1 MEAVRGIQKMPRI
14 NLYREELEQLGTE
27 AMTKDE
33 RIIELLETLTRNQM
47 NHEANEV
54 FELCTYVD
62 GLEKKLDAMS
72 VELSGIRQ
80 ELKAVRENTIPN
92 HIREQMHVVSSH
104 LKEQCQIMKNEIC
117 DIKERITSK
126 AAEINMAF
134 RKKGRDALFKIAE
147 VTHLKPKLISLRN
160 RVIGATEDVKDT
172 IDRIYELGSQ
182 VRMANQNKA
191 NAFRTFMGKDQVDY
205 SLKRGITMAEVLAKP
220 WEVRRDL
227 LENMSR
233 HLTGA
238 IENVTSLESHVMSER
253 AEKEVTPLAEMAVV
267 AEDKTMYDPQKSV
280 TDISEIPVETEIE
293 EVGKSR

>member
-1 MEAVRGIQKMPRI
+1 MPRI
-14 NLYREELEQLGTE
+14 NLYREELERLGTE

-104 LKEQCQIMKNEIC
+104 LKEQCQIMKNEIR
-117 DIKERITSK
+117 DIKEHITSK

-160 RVIGATEDVKDT
+160 RVNGATEDVKDT

-220 WEVRRDL
+220 WEVRQDL

-253 AEKEVTPLAEMAVV
+253 AEKEVTPLAQMAVV
-267 AEDKTMYDPQKSV
+267 AEDKAMYDTQKSV
-280 TDISEIPVETEIE
+280 TDISEISLEAERE

>member
-1 MEAVRGIQKMPRI
+1 MPRI
-14 NLYREELEQLGTE
+14 NLYREELERLGTE

-104 LKEQCQIMKNEIC
+104 LKEQCQIMKNEIH
-117 DIKERITSK
+117 DIKEHITSK

-160 RVIGATEDVKDT
+160 RVNGATEDVKDT

-220 WEVRRDL
+220 WEVRQDL

-253 AEKEVTPLAEMAVV
+253 AEKEITPLVEMAVV
-267 AEDKTMYDPQKSV
+267 AEDKAMYDTQKSI
-280 TDISEIPVETEIE
+280 TDISEIPLEAEME

>member
-1 MEAVRGIQKMPRI
+1 M
-14 NLYREELEQLGTE
+14 GTE

-253 AEKEVTPLAEMAVV
+253 AEKEITPLVEMAVV
-267 AEDKTMYDPQKSV
+267 AEDKAMYDTQKSI
-280 TDISEIPVETEIE
+280 TDISEIPLEAEME

>member
-1 MEAVRGIQKMPRI
+1 MPRI
-14 NLYREELEQLGTE
+14 NLYREELERLGTE

-54 FELCTYVD
+54 FELCTYID
-62 GLEKKLDAMS
+62 GLEKKLDVMS

-104 LKEQCQIMKNEIC
+104 LKEQCQIMKNEIR
-117 DIKERITSK
+117 DIKEHITSK

-147 VTHLKPKLISLRN
+147 VTHLKPKLILLRN
-160 RVIGATEDVKDT
+160 RVNGAIEDVKDT

-220 WEVRRDL
+220 WEVRQDL

-253 AEKEVTPLAEMAVV
+253 AEKEITPLAQMAVV
-267 AEDKTMYDPQKSV
+267 AEDKAMYDTQKSV
-280 TDISEIPVETEIE
+280 TDISEIPVEAEIE

>member
-1 MEAVRGIQKMPRI
+1 M
-14 NLYREELEQLGTE
+14 GTE

-104 LKEQCQIMKNEIC
+104 LKEQCQIMKNEIR
-117 DIKERITSK
+117 DIKEHITSK

-160 RVIGATEDVKDT
+160 RVNGAIEDVKDT

-191 NAFRTFMGKDQVDY
+191 NAYRSFMGKDQVDY

-220 WEVRRDL
+220 WEVKQDL

-238 IENVTSLESHVMSER
+238 IENVTSLESYVMSER
-253 AEKEVTPLAEMAVV
+253 AEKEITPLAQMAVV
-267 AEDKTMYDPQKSV
+267 AEDKAMYDTQKSL
-280 TDISEIPVETEIE
+280 TDISEISLEAEME

>member
-1 MEAVRGIQKMPRI
+1 M
-14 NLYREELEQLGTE
+14 GTE

-92 HIREQMHVVSSH
+92 HIREQMHIVSSH
-104 LKEQCQIMKNEIC
+104 LKEQCQIMKNEIR

-134 RKKGRDALFKIAE
+134 QKKGRDALFKIAE

-160 RVIGATEDVKDT
+160 RVNGATEDVKDT

-191 NAFRTFMGKDQVDY
+191 NAFRTFMGKVQVDY
-205 SLKRGITMAEVLAKP
+205 SIKKGITMAEVLAKP

-233 HLTGA
+233 HLAGA

-267 AEDKTMYDPQKSV
+267 AEDKAMYDTQKSV
-280 TDISEIPVETEIE
+280 TDISEITVETEIE

>member
-1 MEAVRGIQKMPRI
+1 MPRI
-14 NLYREELEQLGTE
+14 NLYREELERLGTE

-47 NHEANEV
+47 NHEANDV

-104 LKEQCQIMKNEIC
+104 LKEQCQIMKNEIR
-117 DIKERITSK
+117 DIKEHITSK

-160 RVIGATEDVKDT
+160 RVNGATEDVKDT

-220 WEVRRDL
+220 WEVRQDL

-253 AEKEVTPLAEMAVV
+253 AEKEITPLVEMAVV
-267 AEDKTMYDPQKSV
+267 AEDKAMYDTQKSI
-280 TDISEIPVETEIE
+280 TDISEIPLEAEME

>member
-1 MEAVRGIQKMPRI
+1 MPRI
-14 NLYREELEQLGTE
+14 NLYREELERLGTE

-104 LKEQCQIMKNEIC
+104 LKEQCQIMKNEIR
-117 DIKERITSK
+117 DIKEHITSK

-160 RVIGATEDVKDT
+160 RVNGAIEDVKDT

-191 NAFRTFMGKDQVDY
+191 NAYRSFMGKDQVDY

-220 WEVRRDL
+220 WEVKQDL

-238 IENVTSLESHVMSER
+238 IENVTSLESYVMSER
-253 AEKEVTPLAEMAVV
+253 AEKEITPLAQMAVV
-267 AEDKTMYDPQKSV
+267 AEDKAMYDTQKSV
-280 TDISEIPVETEIE
+280 TDISEIPVETEME

>member
-1 MEAVRGIQKMPRI
+1 M
-14 NLYREELEQLGTE
+14 GTE

-104 LKEQCQIMKNEIC
+104 LKEQCQIMKNEIR
-117 DIKERITSK
+117 DIKEHITSK

-160 RVIGATEDVKDT
+160 RVNGAIEDVKDT

-191 NAFRTFMGKDQVDY
+191 NAFRIFMGKDQVDY

-220 WEVRRDL
+220 WEVRQDL

-253 AEKEVTPLAEMAVV
+253 AEKEITPLVEMAVV
-267 AEDKTMYDPQKSV
+267 AEDKAMYDTQKSI
-280 TDISEIPVETEIE
+280 TDISEIPLEAEME

>member
-1 MEAVRGIQKMPRI
+1 MPRI
-14 NLYREELEQLGTE
+14 NLYREELERLGTE

-104 LKEQCQIMKNEIC
+104 LKEQCQIMKNEIR
-117 DIKERITSK
+117 DIKEHITSK

-160 RVIGATEDVKDT
+160 RVNGAIEDVKDT

-220 WEVRRDL
+220 WEVRQDL

-238 IENVTSLESHVMSER
+238 IENVTSLESYVMSER
-253 AEKEVTPLAEMAVV
+253 AEKDITPLVEMAVV
-267 AEDKTMYDPQKSV
+267 AEDKAMYDTQKSV
-280 TDISEIPVETEIE
+280 TDISEISLEAEME

>member
-1 MEAVRGIQKMPRI
+1 M
-14 NLYREELEQLGTE
+14 GTE

-92 HIREQMHVVSSH
+92 HIREQMHVVISH
-104 LKEQCQIMKNEIC
+104 LKEQCQIMKNEMR
-117 DIKERITSK
+117 DIKEHITSK

-160 RVIGATEDVKDT
+160 RVNGATEDVKDT

-220 WEVRRDL
+220 WEVRQDL

-253 AEKEVTPLAEMAVV
+253 AEKEVTPLAQMAVV
-267 AEDKTMYDPQKSV
+267 AEDKAMYDTQKSV
-280 TDISEIPVETEIE
+280 TDISEISLEAEME

>member
-1 MEAVRGIQKMPRI
+1 M
-14 NLYREELEQLGTE
+14 GTE

-104 LKEQCQIMKNEIC
+104 LKEQCQIMKNEIR

-160 RVIGATEDVKDT
+160 RVNGAIEDVKDT

-220 WEVRRDL
+220 WEVRQDL

-238 IENVTSLESHVMSER
+238 IENVTSLESYVMSER

-267 AEDKTMYDPQKSV
+267 AEDKTMYDPQKSI
-280 TDISEIPVETEIE
+280 TDISEIPLEAEME

>member
-1 MEAVRGIQKMPRI
+1 MPRI
-14 NLYREELEQLGTE
+14 NLYREELERVGTE

-33 RIIELLETLTRNQM
+33 RIIELLETFTRNQM
-47 NHEANEV
+47 NHEANDV

-104 LKEQCQIMKNEIC
+104 LKEQCQIMKNEIR
-117 DIKERITSK
+117 DIKEHITSK

-160 RVIGATEDVKDT
+160 RVNGATEDVKDT

-205 SLKRGITMAEVLAKP
+205 SLNIGITMAEVLAKP
-220 WEVRRDL
+220 WEVRQDL

-253 AEKEVTPLAEMAVV
+253 AEKEITPLVEMAVV
-267 AEDKTMYDPQKSV
+267 AEDKAMYDTQKSI
-280 TDISEIPVETEIE
+280 TDISEIPLEAEME

>member
-1 MEAVRGIQKMPRI
+1 M
-14 NLYREELEQLGTE
+14 GTE

-104 LKEQCQIMKNEIC
+104 LKEQCQIMKNEIR
-117 DIKERITSK
+117 DIKEHITSK

-160 RVIGATEDVKDT
+160 RVNGATEDVKDT

-220 WEVRRDL
+220 WEVRQDL

-253 AEKEVTPLAEMAVV
+253 AEKEVTPLVEMAVV
-267 AEDKTMYDPQKSV
+267 AEDKAMYDTQKSI
-280 TDISEIPVETEIE
+280 TDISEIPLEAEME

>member
-1 MEAVRGIQKMPRI
+1 M
-14 NLYREELEQLGTE
+14 GTE

-104 LKEQCQIMKNEIC
+104 LKEQCQIMKNEIR
-117 DIKERITSK
+117 DIKEHITSK

-160 RVIGATEDVKDT
+160 RVNGATEDVKDT

-220 WEVRRDL
+220 WEVRQDL

-253 AEKEVTPLAEMAVV
+253 AEKEITPLVEMAVV
-267 AEDKTMYDPQKSV
+267 AEDKAMYDTQKSV
-280 TDISEIPVETEIE
+280 TDISEISLEAEME

>member
-1 MEAVRGIQKMPRI
+1 MPRI
-14 NLYREELEQLGTE
+14 NLYREELERLGTE

-104 LKEQCQIMKNEIC
+104 LKEQCQIMKNEIR
-117 DIKERITSK
+117 DIKEHITSK

-160 RVIGATEDVKDT
+160 RVNGAIEDVKDT

-220 WEVRRDL
+220 WEVRQDL

-253 AEKEVTPLAEMAVV
+253 AEKEVTPLAQMAVV
-267 AEDKTMYDPQKSV
+267 AEDKAMYDTQKSV
-280 TDISEIPVETEIE
+280 TDISEISLEAEME

>member
-1 MEAVRGIQKMPRI
+1 MPRI
-14 NLYREELEQLGTE
+14 NLYREELERVGTE

-33 RIIELLETLTRNQM
+33 RIIELLETFTRNQM
-47 NHEANEV
+47 NHEANDV

-80 ELKAVRENTIPN
+80 ELKAVRENTITN

-104 LKEQCQIMKNEIC
+104 LKEQCQIMKNEIR
-117 DIKERITSK
+117 DIKEHITSK

-160 RVIGATEDVKDT
+160 RVNGATEDVKDT

-205 SLKRGITMAEVLAKP
+205 SLNIGITMAEVLAKP

-238 IENVTSLESHVMSER
+238 VENVTSLESHVMSER
-253 AEKEVTPLAEMAVV
+253 AEKEITPLVEMAVV
-267 AEDKTMYDPQKSV
+267 AEDKAMYDTQKSV
-280 TDISEIPVETEIE
+280 TEISGNPVEAEME

>member
-1 MEAVRGIQKMPRI
+1 MPRI
-14 NLYREELEQLGTE
+14 NLYREELERLGTE

-104 LKEQCQIMKNEIC
+104 LKEQCQIMKNEIR
-117 DIKERITSK
+117 DIKEHITSK

-160 RVIGATEDVKDT
+160 RVNGAIEDVKDT

-191 NAFRTFMGKDQVDY
+191 NAYRSFMGKDQVDY

-220 WEVRRDL
+220 WEVKQDL

-253 AEKEVTPLAEMAVV
+253 AEKEITPLAQMAVV
-267 AEDKTMYDPQKSV
+267 AEDKAMYDTQKSL
-280 TDISEIPVETEIE
+280 TDISEISLEAEME

>member
-1 MEAVRGIQKMPRI
+1 MI
-14 NLYREELEQLGTE
+14 NPNTKVVPIDHGWANMKTEQDVFTSGVSEITTEPALFNDVLEYNNKYYKIGGKRLE
-27 AMTKDE
+27 VKEDKVHDDNYY
-33 RIIELLETLTRNQM
+33 LLTL
-47 NHEANEV
+47 
-54 FELCTYVD
+54 
-62 GLEKKLDAMS
+62 
-72 VELSGIRQ
+72 
-80 ELKAVRENTIPN
+80 
-92 HIREQMHVVSSH
+92 VSSH
-104 LKEQCQIMKNEIC
+104 LKEQCQIMKNEIR
-117 DIKERITSK
+117 DIKEHITSK

-134 RKKGRDALFKIAE
+134 QKKGRDALFKIAE

-160 RVIGATEDVKDT
+160 RVNGATEDVKDT

-220 WEVRRDL
+220 WEVRQDL

-253 AEKEVTPLAEMAVV
+253 AEKEVTPLAQMAVV
-267 AEDKTMYDPQKSV
+267 AEDKAMYDTQKSI
-280 TDISEIPVETEIE
+280 TDISEIPLEAEME

>member
-1 MEAVRGIQKMPRI
+1 M
-14 NLYREELEQLGTE
+14 GTE

-293 EVGKSR
+293 EVGKRR

>member
-1 MEAVRGIQKMPRI
+1 MPRI
-14 NLYREELEQLGTE
+14 NLYREELERLGTE

-104 LKEQCQIMKNEIC
+104 LKEQCQIMKNEIR
-117 DIKERITSK
+117 DIKEHITSK

-160 RVIGATEDVKDT
+160 RVNGATEDVKDT

-220 WEVRRDL
+220 WEVRQDL

-238 IENVTSLESHVMSER
+238 IENVTSLESHVISER

-267 AEDKTMYDPQKSV
+267 AEDKAMYDTQKSI
-280 TDISEIPVETEIE
+280 TDISEIPLEAEME

>member
-1 MEAVRGIQKMPRI
+1 M
-14 NLYREELEQLGTE
+14 GTE

-92 HIREQMHVVSSH
+92 HIREQMHVVISH
-104 LKEQCQIMKNEIC
+104 LKEQCQIMKNEIR
-117 DIKERITSK
+117 DIKEHITSK

-160 RVIGATEDVKDT
+160 RVNGATEDVKDT

-220 WEVRRDL
+220 SEVRQDL

-238 IENVTSLESHVMSER
+238 IENVASLESYVMSER
-253 AEKEVTPLAEMAVV
+253 AEKEVTLLAQMAVV
-267 AEDKTMYDPQKSV
+267 AEDKAMYDTQKSV
-280 TDISEIPVETEIE
+280 TDISEISLEAEME

>member
-1 MEAVRGIQKMPRI
+1 MPRI
-14 NLYREELEQLGTE
+14 NLYREELERLGTE

-104 LKEQCQIMKNEIC
+104 LKEQCQIMKNEIR
-117 DIKERITSK
+117 DIKEHITSK

-160 RVIGATEDVKDT
+160 RVNGATEDVKDT

-220 WEVRRDL
+220 WEVRQDL

-233 HLTGA
+233 QLTGA

-253 AEKEVTPLAEMAVV
+253 AEKEITPLVEMAVV
-267 AEDKTMYDPQKSV
+267 AEDKAMYDTQKSI
-280 TDISEIPVETEIE
+280 TDISEIPLEAEME

>member
-1 MEAVRGIQKMPRI
+1 M
-14 NLYREELEQLGTE
+14 GTE

-104 LKEQCQIMKNEIC
+104 LKEQCQIMKNEIR
-117 DIKERITSK
+117 DIKEHITSK

-160 RVIGATEDVKDT
+160 RVNGATEDVKDT

-191 NAFRTFMGKDQVDY
+191 NAYRSFMGKDQVDY

-220 WEVRRDL
+220 WEVRQDL

-238 IENVTSLESHVMSER
+238 IENVTSLESYVMSER
-253 AEKEVTPLAEMAVV
+253 AEKEITPLAQMAVV
-267 AEDKTMYDPQKSV
+267 AEDKAMYDTQKSV
-280 TDISEIPVETEIE
+280 TDISEIPLEAEME

>member
-1 MEAVRGIQKMPRI
+1 M
-14 NLYREELEQLGTE
+14 GTE

-104 LKEQCQIMKNEIC
+104 LKEQCQIMKNEIR
-117 DIKERITSK
+117 DIKEHITSK

-160 RVIGATEDVKDT
+160 RVNGAIEDVKDT

-191 NAFRTFMGKDQVDY
+191 NAYRSFMGKDQVDY

-220 WEVRRDL
+220 WEVKQDL

-238 IENVTSLESHVMSER
+238 IENVTSLESYVMSER
-253 AEKEVTPLAEMAVV
+253 AEKEITPLAQMAVV
-267 AEDKTMYDPQKSV
+267 AEDKAMYDTQKSV
-280 TDISEIPVETEIE
+280 TDISEIPVETEME

>member
-1 MEAVRGIQKMPRI
+1 MPRI
-14 NLYREELEQLGTE
+14 NLYREELERLGTE

-104 LKEQCQIMKNEIC
+104 LKEQCQIMKNEIR
-117 DIKERITSK
+117 DIKEHITSK

-160 RVIGATEDVKDT
+160 RVNGATEDVKDT

-220 WEVRRDL
+220 WEVRQDL

-253 AEKEVTPLAEMAVV
+253 AEKEVTPLAQMAVV
-267 AEDKTMYDPQKSV
+267 AEDKAMYDTQKSV
-280 TDISEIPVETEIE
+280 REISGIPVEAEME

>member
-1 MEAVRGIQKMPRI
+1 M
-14 NLYREELEQLGTE
+14 GTE

-104 LKEQCQIMKNEIC
+104 LKEQCQIMKNEIR
-117 DIKERITSK
+117 DIKEHITSK

-160 RVIGATEDVKDT
+160 RVNGATEDVKDT

-220 WEVRRDL
+220 WEVRQDL

-253 AEKEVTPLAEMAVV
+253 AEKEVTPLAEMALV
-267 AEDKTMYDPQKSV
+267 AEDKAMYDTQKSIR
-280 TDISEIPVETEIE
+280 DISEIPVEAEME

>member
-1 MEAVRGIQKMPRI
+1 M
-14 NLYREELEQLGTE
+14 GTE

-104 LKEQCQIMKNEIC
+104 LKEQCQIMKNEIR
-117 DIKERITSK
+117 DIKEHITSK

-160 RVIGATEDVKDT
+160 RVNGAIEDVKDT

-182 VRMANQNKA
+182 IRMANQNKA
-191 NAFRTFMGKDQVDY
+191 NAYRSFMGKDQVDY

-220 WEVRRDL
+220 WEVRQDL

-238 IENVTSLESHVMSER
+238 IENVTSLESYVMSER
-253 AEKEVTPLAEMAVV
+253 AEKEVTPLAQMAVV
-267 AEDKTMYDPQKSV
+267 AEDKAMYDTQKSIRE
-280 TDISEIPVETEIE
+280 ISGNPVEAEME

>member
-1 MEAVRGIQKMPRI
+1 M
-14 NLYREELEQLGTE
+14 GTE

-104 LKEQCQIMKNEIC
+104 LKEQCQIMKNEIR
-117 DIKERITSK
+117 DIKEHITSK
-126 AAEINMAF
+126 AAEINIAF

-160 RVIGATEDVKDT
+160 RVNGATEDVKDT

-220 WEVRRDL
+220 WEVRQDL

-253 AEKEVTPLAEMAVV
+253 AEKEITPLAQMAVV
-267 AEDKTMYDPQKSV
+267 AEDKAMYDTQKSI
-280 TDISEIPVETEIE
+280 TDISEIPLEAEME

>member
-1 MEAVRGIQKMPRI
+1 M
-14 NLYREELEQLGTE
+14 GTE

-104 LKEQCQIMKNEIC
+104 LKEQCQIMKNEIR
-117 DIKERITSK
+117 DIKEHITSK

-160 RVIGATEDVKDT
+160 RVNGATEDVKDT

-220 WEVRRDL
+220 WEVRQDL

-253 AEKEVTPLAEMAVV
+253 AEKEVTPLAQMAVV
-267 AEDKTMYDPQKSV
+267 AEDKAMYDTQKSV
-280 TDISEIPVETEIE
+280 REISGIPVEAEME

>member
-1 MEAVRGIQKMPRI
+1 M
-14 NLYREELEQLGTE
+14 GTE

-104 LKEQCQIMKNEIC
+104 LKEQCQIMKNEIR
-117 DIKERITSK
+117 DIKEHITSK

-160 RVIGATEDVKDT
+160 RVNGAIEDVKDT

-191 NAFRTFMGKDQVDY
+191 NAYRSFMGKDQVDY

-220 WEVRRDL
+220 WEVKQDL

-253 AEKEVTPLAEMAVV
+253 AEKEITPLAQMAVV
-267 AEDKTMYDPQKSV
+267 AEDKAMYDTQKSV
-280 TDISEIPVETEIE
+280 TDISEIPLEAEME

>member
-1 MEAVRGIQKMPRI
+1 M
-14 NLYREELEQLGTE
+14 GTE

-104 LKEQCQIMKNEIC
+104 LKEQCKIMKNEIR

-134 RKKGRDALFKIAE
+134 QKKGRDALFKIAE

-238 IENVTSLESHVMSER
+238 VENVTSLESHVMSER
-253 AEKEVTPLAEMAVV
+253 AEKEVTPLAEMALV
-267 AEDKTMYDPQKSV
+267 AEDKAMYDTQKSV
-280 TDISEIPVETEIE
+280 TDISEIPVEAEIE

>member
-1 MEAVRGIQKMPRI
+1 M
-14 NLYREELEQLGTE
+14 GTE

-104 LKEQCQIMKNEIC
+104 LKEQCQIMKNEIR
-117 DIKERITSK
+117 DIKEHITSK

-160 RVIGATEDVKDT
+160 RVNGATEDVKDT

-233 HLTGA
+233 HLAGA

-253 AEKEVTPLAEMAVV
+253 AEKEITPLVEMAVV
-267 AEDKTMYDPQKSV
+267 AEDKAMYDTQKSI
-280 TDISEIPVETEIE
+280 TDISEIPLEAEME